1 MIKHERSW
9 ASLQTRWEKIENSV
23 ASVTQPRYLT
33 KSTERMVLSIDKK
46 IPRTKSSFGRK
57 RVSFDS
63 DLIPQI

>member
-1 MIKHERSW
+1 M
-9 ASLQTRWEKIENSV
+9 